1 MPKRVRGSATRPGQ
15 RPRLQRTATPRPREA
30 DTATPSAPPP
40 SSLTAAEEARAAELE
55 AAILATERTAP
66 ATPPRERL
74 TRPADTESRVRPGS
88 LAVRAREE
96 YAYVSR
102 DIRRIVLIGGSLLA
116 ILFGLWAVIQT
127 TGAGPF

>member
-1 MPKRVRGSATRPGQ
+1 MAKRVRGSATRPGQ
-15 RPRLQRTATPRPREA
+15 RPRLQRTAMPRPRPA
-30 DTATPSAPPP
+30 DPAPSATPP

-55 AAILATERTAP
+55 AAILATERAAP
-66 ATPPRERL
+66 TPSPRERPA
-74 TRPADTESRVRPGS
+74 RPTETEPRVRPGS
-88 LAVRAREE
+88 LAVRARDE

-116 ILFGLWAVIQT
+116 ILFAFWAVIQT